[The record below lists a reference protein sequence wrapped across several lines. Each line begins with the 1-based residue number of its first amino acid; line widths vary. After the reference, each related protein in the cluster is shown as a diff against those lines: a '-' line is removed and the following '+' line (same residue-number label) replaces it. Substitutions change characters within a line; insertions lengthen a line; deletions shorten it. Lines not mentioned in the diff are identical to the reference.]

1 MTEHD
6 TVTYRPGPSR
16 RHLLQGCCGAL
27 AVGLFTGLVGSRPAQ
42 AAGNLR
48 NPCLGELPAAGQ
60 AFLDEAFDGID
71 STRLV
76 DTHAHLLGNGDA
88 GSGCTI
94 HPSMHQW
101 WRPTEVLR
109 RRAIMDAACVPAD
122 APSVDRA
129 YVERMQALAEGFP
142 AGARWWLF
150 AFDQACDDAGQ
161 PVPDWTTFH
170 VPDAYARQVAT
181 AMPARF
187 AWVAS
192 IHPYR
197 PDALARLDAALAGG
211 AVAVKWLPSAM
222 NIDPRDA
229 RCRPFCERLAR
240 AGVPLIVHCGEE
252 KAAPG
257 AGRDELVNPLLVRH
271 LLAHGTRVV
280 VAHCASLGQAQD
292 TDQPSAPARPAFEL
306 FTRLMDEREWEG
318 RLLADISAVFQ
329 RNRKPAVWQAVLQ
342 RQDWHHRLLHGS
354 DYPLPGLMP
363 LFSLPAL
370 QNAGVL
376 AQADIEPLQRLRAH
390 NPLLFDFVL
399 KRRLRM
405 GQARLPAALFEARAL
420 TTATTTPTA

>member
-1 MTEHD
+1 MN
-6 TVTYRPGPSR
+6 R
-16 RHLLQGCCGAL
+16 RHLLRGCCGAL
-27 AVGLFTGLVGSRPAQ
+27 GVGLFTGLGLATPAR
-42 AAGNLR
+42 AAGSLR
-48 NPCLGELPAAGQ
+48 NPCLGAVPAAGAGQ
-60 AFLDEAFDGID
+60 ALLDEAWAGID
-71 STRLV
+71 PARLV

-88 GSGCTI
+88 GSGCTV
-94 HPSMHQW
+94 HPSLQQW

-109 RRAIMDAACVPAD
+109 RRAILNAACVPAD
-122 APSVDRA
+122 AASVDLA
-129 YVERMQALAEGFP
+129 YVARLQALAAGFP
-142 AGARWWLF
+142 EGARWWLF
-150 AFDQACDDAGQ
+150 AFDQACSDAGQ
-161 PVPDWTTFH
+161 PMPDWTTFH
-170 VPDAYARQVAT
+170 VPDAYARQVA
-181 AMPARF
+181 AALPQRF
-187 AWVAS
+187 DWVAS
-192 IHPYR
+192 VHPYR
-197 PDALARLDAALAGG
+197 PDALARLDAALAAG

-222 NIDPRDA
+222 NIDPRDP

-280 VAHCASLGQAQD
+280 VAHAASLGRARD
-292 TDQPSAPARPAFEL
+292 TDQPSAPLRPAFDL

-318 RLLADISAVFQ
+318 RLLADVSAVFQ
-329 RNRKPAVWQAVLQ
+329 RNRKPVVWQTVLQ

-376 AQADIEPLQRLRAH
+376 AEGDVEPLQRLREH

-420 TTATTTPTA
+420 SPATLTRTT

>member
-1 MTEHD
+1 MN
-6 TVTYRPGPSR
+6 R
-16 RHLLQGCCGAL
+16 RHLLRGCCGAL
-27 AVGLFTGLVGSRPAQ
+27 ALGLFTGLDAR
-42 AAGNLR
+42 AGASLR
-48 NPCLGELPAAGQ
+48 NPCLAAVPAAGPGQ
-60 AFLDEAFDGID
+60 AMIDAAFDGID
-71 STRLV
+71 ASRLV

-88 GSGCTI
+88 GSGCSI

-101 WRPTEVLR
+101 WRPLEVLR
-109 RRAIMDAACVPAD
+109 RHAILGAACVAAD

-129 YVERMQALAEGFP
+129 YVERLQALAAGFP

-150 AFDQACDDAGQ
+150 AFEQACDDAGR
-161 PVPDWTTFH
+161 PVADWTTFH
-170 VPDAYARQVAT
+170 VPDAYAQQVA
-181 AMPARF
+181 AALPQRF

-197 PDALARLDAALAGG
+197 PDALARLDAAIRGG

-222 NIDPRDA
+222 NIDPRDP
-229 RCRPFCERLAR
+229 RCRPFCERLAQ
-240 AGVPLIVHCGEE
+240 AGLPLIVHCGEE

-257 AGRDELVNPLLVRH
+257 AGREELVNPLLVRH

-280 VAHCASLGQAQD
+280 IAHCASLGRAHD
-292 TDQPSAPARPAFEL
+292 TDRRSAPAVPAFDL
-306 FTRLMDEREWEG
+306 FARLMDERSWQG
-318 RLLADISAVFQ
+318 RLHADISAVFQ
-329 RNRKPAVWQAVLQ
+329 RNRKPAVWQAVLG

-376 AQADIEPLQRLRAH
+376 PAADIEPLTRLREH

-399 KRRLRM
+399 KRRLRL
-405 GQARLPAALFEARAL
+405 GDTRLPAALFEAHAL
-420 TTATTTPTA
+420 TTTPA

>member
-1 MTEHD
+1 MTERIAANH
-6 TVTYRPGPSR
+6 RPGISR

-42 AAGNLR
+42 AAGTLR
-48 NPCLGELPAAGQ
+48 NPCLGVPPTGGAGQ
-60 AFLDEAFDGID
+60 AFIDEAFDGID
-71 STRLV
+71 AARIV

-88 GSGCTI
+88 GSGCSI
-94 HPSMHQW
+94 HPSMQQW

-109 RRAIMDAACVPAD
+109 RRAIMNAACVPAD

-129 YVERMQALAEGFP
+129 YVERLQALAEGFP

-150 AFDQACDDAGQ
+150 AFEQACNDAGQ

-170 VPDAYARQVAT
+170 VPNAYAQQVA
-181 AMPARF
+181 AALPSRF
-187 AWVAS
+187 DWVAS

-197 PDALARLDAALAGG
+197 PDALVRLDAALAAG

-229 RCRPFCERLAR
+229 RCRPFCERLAQ

-257 AGRDELVNPLLVRH
+257 AGREELVNPLLVRH

-280 VAHCASLGQAQD
+280 VAHCASLGQAHD
-292 TDQPSAPARPAFEL
+292 TDQRSAPSVPAFEL

-318 RLLADISAVFQ
+318 RLHADISAVFQ
-329 RNRKPAVWQAVLQ
+329 RNRKPVVWQTVLQ

-370 QNAGVL
+370 QNAGLL
-376 AQADIEPLQRLRAH
+376 APTDIEPLTRLRDH

-399 KRRLRM
+399 KRRLRR
-405 GQARLPAALFEARAL
+405 GEARLPAALFEARAL
-420 TTATTTPTA
+420 TPSKA